1 MSETKITKQD
11 AKKLLANVPDY
22 RSFWCND
29 GRIFRNMRDLS
40 AGLASMSVNTF
51 AYHLNEDRNDFSNW
65 LKDSVGDEQLA
76 ADLENPI
83 SRREA
88 AKTVKER
95 VLFLDSLLS

>member
-1 MSETKITKQD
+1 MSETKITKQT
-11 AKKLLANVPDY
+11 AKKLLADVPEY
-22 RSFWCND
+22 RFFWCND
-29 GRIFRNMRDLS
+29 GRVFRNMKDLS

-51 AYHLNEDRNDFSNW
+51 AYHLNEDKNDFSNW
-65 LKDSVGDEQLA
+65 LKDSIGDEQLA
-76 ADLENPI
+76 EDLENPI